1 MFKNKER
8 GCNYKWP
15 GQECFPEKVVSS
27 HRPDSVE
34 RMTQAV
40 ETTHFLSDLEAY
52 QLRMSVLV
60 CVRGPSHDLAQ
71 YPDTCALLHRYSLH
85 TKG

>member
-8 GCNYKWP
+8 GCSYKQP
-15 GQECFPEKVVSS
+15 GQGGFTEKVVSG
-27 HRPDSVE
+27 HRSDSVE

-40 ETTHFLSDLEAY
+40 ETIQFLSDLEAHE
-52 QLRMSVLV
+52 LRMSVLV
-60 CVRGPSHDLAQ
+60 CVQGPSHDLAQ
-71 YPDTCALLHRYSLH
+71 YAATCAFLHRYSLH